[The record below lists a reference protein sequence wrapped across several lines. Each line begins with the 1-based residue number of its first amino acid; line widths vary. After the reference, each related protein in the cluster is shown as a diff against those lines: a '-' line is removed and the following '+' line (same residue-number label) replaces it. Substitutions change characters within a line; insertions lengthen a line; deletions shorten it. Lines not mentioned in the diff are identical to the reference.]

1 MHKGCACKFL
11 YGQDTEEEMKQKIE
25 KSLEEKNELKMEIKF
40 YKKNGKV
47 FYLHF
52 LGWIVDLDQK
62 LWEIIIII
70 IR

>member
-11 YGQDTEEEMKQKIE
+11 YGQDTEEEKKQKIE

-52 LGWIVDLDQK
+52 LHT
-62 LWEIIIII
+62 
-70 IR
+70 